1 MPAMSCAC
9 GKQFRVSDEHLG
21 KRIRCPGCGDALLVE
36 EPEPAADAGAIYFAC
51 DCGKRMRARAEFAG
65 QTVACPACGEE
76 NRVPGRAAPRDGAL
90 TRERRPTSHRDVP
103 DDRRSARDEDEPR
116 PQRKRRRGPNL
127 SLWAGVTV
135 GTLALITIVVLLGW
149 RYFGSGR
156 AASELA
162 VVPGD
167 AAAFA
172 TIRVADLLANDVGKE
187 VFAAL
192 PAEPRQALA
201 LAEQRFGLALKDLDR
216 ATVIVQTLPDRL
228 DGPPPAPPATWLAY
242 HLNKPA
248 DPRTIREALGLPA
261 AELTHNGRR
270 YHADEQSFLAFID
283 DRTILYGP
291 RGAVGHA
298 IDQVVK
304 PRTQGE
310 LADLVNRAG
319 SRQLAMGVVLPARLM
334 AQVPADV
341 GPLHLGALLDT
352 RKVFVG
358 ATFSGLLVESE
369 LSGSYPSDAKAKEAK
384 EVLDG
389 FKALALLGLNQPPPN
404 MDAETAR
411 RTRQSLN
418 AVNFNQKGSE
428 VVAVARE
435 LTNLDDLRANL
446 RQLDAGGFGLR

>member
-9 GKQFRVSDEHLG
+9 GKQFRVSDEYLG
-21 KRIRCPGCGDALLVE
+21 KRIRCPGCGDALRVE
-36 EPEPAADAGAIYFAC
+36 EPEPAADPAAIYFAC

-65 QTVACPACGEE
+65 QAVACPACGEE

-90 TRERRPTSHRDVP
+90 TRERRPASHRDGP
-103 DDRRSARDEDEPR
+103 DDRRPARDEDEPR
-116 PQRKRRRGPNL
+116 PRRKRRRKSNVAL
-127 SLWAGVTV
+127 LAGVGV
-135 GTLALITIVVLLGW
+135 GTLALLTIVVLLGW
-149 RYFGSGR
+149 RYFGGGR
-156 AASELA
+156 AASQLA

-228 DGPPPAPPATWLAY
+228 DGPPPGEPPVWLAY

-248 DPRTIREALGLPA
+248 DPRKIREALDLPPD
-261 AELTHNGRR
+261 EHTHNGRR
-270 YHADEQSFLAFID
+270 YHADHQSFLVFLD

-291 RGAVGHA
+291 RGLVTLA

-310 LADLVNRAG
+310 LADLVARAG
-319 SRQLAMGVVLPARLM
+319 SRQLAMGVVLPPRLM
-334 AQVPADV
+334 AQIPANA
-341 GPLHLGALLDT
+341 GPVNLGALLET

-358 ATFSGLLVESE
+358 ATFTGLLVESE

-384 EVLDG
+384 EILDG
-389 FKALALLGLNQPPPN
+389 FKALALLGLNQPQPG
-404 MDAETAR
+404 MDAEAAR
-411 RTRQSLN
+411 RARQSIN
-418 AVNFNQKGSE
+418 AVNFNQQGSE